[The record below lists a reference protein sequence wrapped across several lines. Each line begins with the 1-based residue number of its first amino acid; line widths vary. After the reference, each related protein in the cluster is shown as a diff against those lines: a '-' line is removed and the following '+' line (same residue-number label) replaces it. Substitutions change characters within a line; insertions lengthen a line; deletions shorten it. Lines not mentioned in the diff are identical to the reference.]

1 MVIRIYNP
9 DGGIRSTIEEGSTS
23 YRFLYEVVTAF
34 DLAMLDNDRLIIV
47 RTLPS
52 GSDQREALRTF
63 ANEYQRA
70 QAELSTSYEELA
82 YWGGFFSKYGEEL
95 GLSEEFKENGII

>member
-1 MVIRIYNP
+1 MIIRIYNP
-9 DGGIRSTIEEGSTS
+9 DGGLRSTIEEGSAS
-23 YRFLYEVVTAF
+23 YRFVYEAVIEF

-47 RTLPS
+47 HTLPS
-52 GSDQREALRTF
+52 GSDQREALRSF
-63 ANEYQRA
+63 AKEYQRA

-95 GLSEEFKENGII
+95 GLSDEFRENGII